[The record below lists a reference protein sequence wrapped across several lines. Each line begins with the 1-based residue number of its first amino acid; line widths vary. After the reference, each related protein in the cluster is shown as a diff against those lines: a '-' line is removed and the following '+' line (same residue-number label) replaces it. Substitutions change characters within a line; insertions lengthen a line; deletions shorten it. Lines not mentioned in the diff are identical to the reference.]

1 MTGRAAFE
9 GLRAGGGGEG
19 RGHNPPIAKT
29 VPRRR
34 RLAWHFG
41 VSHPSYVLAAKGC
54 FFGDRPR
61 DDGKRRRGG
70 GEKERKKKVILP
82 PSLPPPSPRVR
93 VSSVSSGVP
102 GVHTLTQSQSSVH
115 ILYPLCTPLHTVVL
129 RGISTKQREE
139 GERVKRVLLSQWIP
153 LQETPTCPVQ
163 DIPPINMSLS
173 EKDFS
178 FSPSYKPP
186 YPPIPA

>member
-1 MTGRAAFE
+1 MGR
-9 GLRAGGGGEG
+9 GGG
-19 RGHNPPIAKT
+19 HHPPIAKT

-34 RLAWHFG
+34 WLAWHLG
-41 VSHPSYVLAAKGC
+41 VSLPSYVLAAKGC

-70 GEKERKKKVILP
+70 REKERKKKVILP

-115 ILYPLCTPLHTVVL
+115 ILYPLCTRLLLVL
-129 RGISTKQREE
+129 RYFHESKGRGK
-139 GERVKRVLLSQWIP
+139 RVKRVLLSQWIS

-173 EKDFS
+173 KKDFS

-186 YPPIPA
+186 HPPIPA

>member
-19 RGHNPPIAKT
+19 TPPANCQDGSAET
-29 VPRRR
+29 MAC
-34 RLAWHFG
+34 LASWG
-41 VSHPSYVLAAKGC
+41 VSSLVRTCSKRVLL
-54 FFGDRPR
+54 
-61 DDGKRRRGG
+61 RRSAQRRWEKEEG
-70 GEKERKKKVILP
+70 GEGERKKKESDP
-82 PSLPPPSPRVR
+82 PSLPPPSTSVR

-115 ILYPLCTPLHTVVL
+115 ILYPLCTPLRTVVL

-173 EKDFS
+173 KKDFS